1 MSPNITIFLVILCRN
16 TETSQEASQA
26 QPLSQPV
33 VSENKTSGSLSVPM
47 ETKENQPTIHEQQ
60 QPMDST

>member
-1 MSPNITIFLVILCRN
+1 MLPNITIFLVILCRN
-16 TETSQEASQA
+16 SETSEETSQA

-33 VSENKTSGSLSVPM
+33 VSENKASGSLSVPM
-47 ETKENQPTIHEQQ
+47 ETKENQPTVHEQQ